1 MLNHLSKGTPFLYFE
16 PTADGEEVFTIG
28 NLVEQSGG
36 TVMSG
41 GMPGSNISTPYGN
54 ISTPGTPGSFGSY
67 GNSFSRA
74 KYFYTLLDPNNF
86 DIAEGDATK
95 KAFLSIKARDFV
107 KREITNRAGGM
118 FSTEP
123 EYQLIQV
130 PNRQEALLV
139 SYLKKDGVI
148 KLHRVTP

>member
-1 MLNHLSKGTPFLYFE
+1 
-16 PTADGEEVFTIG
+16 
-28 NLVEQSGG
+28 
-36 TVMSG
+36 MSG